1 LRLANRM
8 LDTSN
13 TEILSKHR
21 NRFYFYFTYYFTLF
35 YRFCQGRSLGLFMP
49 IIDDSLYLHGL
60 NLLPQFGPAR
70 LALLSKRFK
79 TFREAFFASEQQL
92 VLAGIDAEIAASFAS
107 LREKMNLDEEA
118 EKLAKEQ
125 IGILS
130 FRDDNYPKLLLE
142 IPKLPPILY
151 YRGAILTADELCI
164 AVVGT
169 RMISNYGRSIIP
181 GLVEPLVDA
190 GAVIVSGMAFGVD
203 AAAHEV
209 AIKKGRRTIAVLG
222 GGLDEK
228 SLYPRHHVFLAQQ
241 IMDNGGALISE
252 YPVGTPNFKQ
262 NFVARNRII
271 SGISIATVVVEC
283 DLQSG
288 TLITAKHALDQNRTV
303 YAVPGPIYSPT
314 SEGPNNLIK
323 MGAKPLTCA
332 NDIFQDLNL
341 ANLPEQKTAQT
352 VFGDSKEESALLK
365 LLSLEPIIINELIK
379 KSGLNAAAVGSALTF
394 LEMKGKVRNLGGQQ
408 YILSR

>member
-1 LRLANRM
+1 
-8 LDTSN
+8 
-13 TEILSKHR
+13 
-21 NRFYFYFTYYFTLF
+21 
-35 YRFCQGRSLGLFMP
+35 MP
-49 IIDDSLYLHGL
+49 NINESLYLHGL

-70 LALLSKRFK
+70 LALLAKRFE

-92 VLAGIDAEIAASFAS
+92 VLAGIDAEIAASFAA
-107 LREKMNLDEEA
+107 LREKINLEEEA

-125 IGILS
+125 IHILS

-142 IPKLPPILY
+142 IPKFPPILY
-151 YRGAILTADELCI
+151 YRGEMLISDELCI

-169 RMISNYGRSIIP
+169 RMISNYGRMIIP

-203 AAAHEV
+203 SAAHNV

-241 IMDNGGALISE
+241 IIDNGGALISE

-341 ANLPEQKTAQT
+341 ANLPEQKTAREF
-352 VFGDSKEESALLK
+352 FGDSKEESVLLK
-365 LLSLEPIIINELIK
+365 LLSLEPVIINELIK
-379 KSGLNAAAVGSALTF
+379 QSGLNAATVGSALTF

-408 YILSR
+408 YVLAR